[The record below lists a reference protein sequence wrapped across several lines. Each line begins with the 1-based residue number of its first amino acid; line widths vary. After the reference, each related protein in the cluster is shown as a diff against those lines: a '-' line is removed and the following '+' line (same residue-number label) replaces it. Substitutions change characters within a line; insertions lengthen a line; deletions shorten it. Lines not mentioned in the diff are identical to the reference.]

1 MVRLFAR
8 DPELA
13 ACYRSVFKT
22 SPLPSRFRDP
32 QRTVVNVGKSLAA
45 FQETFVTARTSFDAF
60 RDALAAPGAGTP
72 IDSVYPAAAQRGL
85 KLFVDQAGCVAC
97 HQGRNFSDGQFHNVL
112 ANERAGRPATQRVVA
127 HEVLRGQFRTPSL
140 RNVTATPPYMH
151 DGRIDSLRDAVMHG
165 SSALSAV
172 GGRGELATSASAS
185 APSPARSLLTS
196 RLSPQQVDDL
206 VAFLATLTDAYGP
219 RRPWSSDVVAQ
230 CQ

>member
-60 RDALAAPGAGTP
+60 RDSLAAPGAGTP

-85 KLFVDQAGCVAC
+85 KLFVGQAGCVAC

-112 ANERAGRPATQRVVA
+112 ANERDPSEGNHPARPPDAGRLAGA
-127 HEVLRGQFRTPSL
+127 ISL
-140 RNVTATPPYMH
+140 RQN
-151 DGRIDSLRDAVMHG
+151 RLN
-165 SSALSAV
+165 L
-172 GGRGELATSASAS
+172 GGVYNDDPKRASRPATSASAPS
-185 APSPARSLLTS
+185 PSPARSLLTS